1 MEMTNARELEE
12 RRQVLLKEL
21 GKIRTLRK
29 GCLNEQWFPVIRA
42 GKKTKELR
50 GPYFVWTHK
59 SGKKTVSERVRGA
72 AALERARGD
81 AASYRRFKEICRQYE
96 AVAQRLGELERE
108 EGAEL
113 ERLKKG
119 LKSRSNRARR

>member
-1 MEMTNARELEE
+1 MANARELEQ
-12 RRQVLLKEL
+12 RRQALLKQL
-21 GKIRTLRK
+21 GEVGTLRK
-29 GCLNEQWFPVIRA
+29 GCLNEQWFAVVRE

-59 SGKKTVSERVRGA
+59 SGKKTVSKRVRGA
-72 AALERARGD
+72 AALERARRD
-81 AASYRRFKEICRQYE
+81 AASYKRFKELCREYE

-119 LKSRSNRARR
+119 LKSRSNKRRR